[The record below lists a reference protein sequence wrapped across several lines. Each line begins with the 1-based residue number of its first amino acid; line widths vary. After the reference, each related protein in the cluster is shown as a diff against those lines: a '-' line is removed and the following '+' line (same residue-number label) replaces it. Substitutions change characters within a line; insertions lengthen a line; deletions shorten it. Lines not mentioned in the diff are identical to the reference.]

1 MHGHGLIVI
10 AAFTKLIIVRCLAP
24 CDDFSPLSFESWA
37 FDILLEHPF
46 VSFFFNKKGV
56 AFFYKKRVTLCDH

>member
-10 AAFTKLIIVRCLAP
+10 AAFTKLIIVLCLAP

-37 FDILLEHPF
+37 FDILLEHPSLCVLF
-46 VSFFFNKKGV
+46 LTRKEESHFFIRKE
-56 AFFYKKRVTLCDH
+56 

>member
-24 CDDFSPLSFESWA
+24 RDDFSPLSFESWA

-46 VSFFFNKKGV
+46 VSFFLTRKE
-56 AFFYKKRVTLCDH
+56 

>member
-46 VSFFFNKKGV
+46 VSFFLIRKEWHF
-56 AFFYKKRVTLCDH
+56 L